1 MKPLDDDRLDLSP
14 LDPTRDAARFEAIVR
29 SVAARAAAR
38 PMRDASSILLAWWR
52 PALALAA
59 SLALVPWGPS
69 LLTARTPTSESLSS
83 DPAAAILEWARAG
96 APSSAAEVLDS
107 LGKNR

>member
-1 MKPLDDDRLDLSP
+1 MKPLDDERLDLSP

-29 SVAARAAAR
+29 SIAARAGAR
-38 PMRDASSILLAWWR
+38 PMRDAASILLTWWR

-59 SLALVPWGPS
+59 SLALSAWGPT
-69 LLTARTPTSESLSS
+69 LLRARSAAGGSS
-83 DPAAAILEWARAG
+83 STDPAAAVLEWARAG